1 MNKRPKNKKQIC
13 KILNVFNERDSMTL
27 QESSGVE
34 QLQLILEKLKVGNI
48 DQQDLMIVKT
58 LWKSFQ

>member
-1 MNKRPKNKKQIC
+1 
-13 KILNVFNERDSMTL
+13 MTL